1 MKQNDTKDGSDKVR
15 GEPGVFKTETG
26 TRKTETEKKI
36 QLYSI
41 LFRSLDIVLGAERP
55 RGMLCRSADVW
66 SSFVDIFPH

>member
-55 RGMLCRSADVW
+55 
-66 SSFVDIFPH
+66 